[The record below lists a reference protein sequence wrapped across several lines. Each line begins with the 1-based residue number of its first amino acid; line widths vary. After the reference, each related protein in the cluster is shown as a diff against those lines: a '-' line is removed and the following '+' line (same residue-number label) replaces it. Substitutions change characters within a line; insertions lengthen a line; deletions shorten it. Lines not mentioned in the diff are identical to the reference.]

1 MAILGIDEVGRGPLA
16 GPLVVGAVILPEEKP
31 EWVAELRDSKKLSE
45 KKREKLSSVILE
57 EAPATGLGWVANEE
71 IDELGMSEA
80 LRLATRRAVEEA
92 QKARVAFSQI
102 MIDGTGNFLAG
113 TALGKY
119 VSTMPK
125 ADDLIK
131 EVSAASIIAKV
142 ARDRYMVELAKK
154 YPEYGFERHKGYGT
168 EFHRRAIANYGVCPE
183 HRKSFEPIK
192 SMIGWSPSGVEVIAS
207 AVAGVETEAK
217 TKTGAKVEA
226 GVKVGKSVV
235 KNTTEI
241 GQKAET
247 KVTEYLESLG
257 HTIVVRNFKTKRY
270 EIDIVSVCGEKVYF
284 TEVKYRETDDYGG
297 GLGAITRQKLDQMR
311 YAAERFLQ
319 SKKLLGRYDPILAV
333 AEVAGKDFTVRNF
346 FSLD

>member
-31 EWVAELRDSKKLSE
+31 EWVAKLRDSKKLSE
-45 KKREKLSSVILE
+45 KKRENLSAIILA
-57 EAPATGLGWVANEE
+57 EAPATGLGWVTNEE
-71 IDELGMSEA
+71 IDELGMSDA
-80 LRLATRRAVEEA
+80 LKLATRRAVEEV

-142 ARDRYMVELAKK
+142 ARDRYMVELAEK

-168 EFHRRAIANYGVCPE
+168 EFHRKAIFKYGICPE
-183 HRKSFEPIK
+183 HRKSFEPIR
-192 SMIGWSPSGVEVIAS
+192 SMVGWSPSGAKANAEVEVGAEVGS
-207 AVAGVETEAK
+207 EVEM
-217 TKTGAKVEA
+217 GS
-226 GVKVGKSVV
+226 KVGKSVV

-241 GQKAET
+241 GQRAET
-247 KVTEYLESLG
+247 KVAEYLESLG
-257 HTIVVRNFKTKRY
+257 HEIVARNFKTKRY

-319 SKKLLGRYDPILAV
+319 SKKLLRHYDPILAV
-333 AEVAGKDFTVRNF
+333 AEVTGKDFVVQEF

>member
-57 EAPATGLGWVANEE
+57 EAPATGLGWVTNEE

-80 LRLATRRAVEEA
+80 LRLATRRAVEEV

-113 TALGKY
+113 TTLGKY

-168 EFHRRAIANYGVCPE
+168 DFHRAAIVDYGICPE

-192 SMIGWSPSGVEVIAS
+192 SMIRWSPSG
-207 AVAGVETEAK
+207 AK
-217 TKTGAKVEA
+217 TNAKMSAEA
-226 GVKVGKSVV
+226 GAGMKVGKSVV

-241 GQKAET
+241 GRKAET
-247 KVTEYLESLG
+247 KVAEYLESLG
-257 HTIVVRNFKTKRY
+257 HEVVVRNFKTKQY
-270 EIDIVSVCGEKVYF
+270 EIDIVSVCKEKVYF

-297 GLGAITRQKLDQMR
+297 GLGAITRQKLAQMR

-319 SKKLLGRYDPILAV
+319 TKKLLGRYDPILAV
-333 AEVAGKDFTVRNF
+333 AEVAGKDFVVRNF